1 MKQHTSDFL
10 ATLLWVADGPDLDE
24 RPLANMSIYDFSDA
38 FVEAVEKFID
48 AFLDHLVKIGYDTSL
63 LGKAERS
70 LGGNVFLSLSG
81 HGCGFFDD
89 SNEDIAVLHEVLN
102 AWAGSHRFEELEHNI
117 DLDQNG
123 KIDLAW
129 EPKDA
134 DFVRSKVFG
143 IKEAQND

>member
-89 SNEDIAVLHEVLN
+89 NNEDIAALHDVLKT
-102 AWAGSHRFEELEHNI
+102 WAGSHRFEELEHR
-117 DLDQNG
+117 LWVENG
-123 KIDLAW
+123 KIDLDV
-129 EPKDA
+129 KDEFLA
-134 DFVRSKVFG
+134 EARAKMFSV
-143 IKEAQND
+143 KEAQND

>member
-89 SNEDIAVLHEVLN
+89 SNDDIAVLHEVLK
-102 AWAGSHRFEELEHNI
+102 AWAGSHRFEELEHRLWVGS
-117 DLDQNG
+117 DG
-123 KIDLAW
+123 KIDLDV
-129 EPKDA
+129 KDEFLA
-134 DFVRSKVFG
+134 EKRAEMFTV
-143 IKEAQND
+143 KEA